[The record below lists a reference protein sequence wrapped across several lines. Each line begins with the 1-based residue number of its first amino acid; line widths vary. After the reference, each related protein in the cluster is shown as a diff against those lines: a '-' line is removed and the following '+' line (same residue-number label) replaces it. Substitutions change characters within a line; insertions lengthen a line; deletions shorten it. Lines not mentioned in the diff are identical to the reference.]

1 MTTHPL
7 LETKLHAPRRRR
19 GVVGRPRLTNRLVG
33 RNQPALTLIS
43 APAGFGKTTLLA
55 EWFGGDGR
63 VGWLSLDA
71 RDNDPAVF
79 WSYLVAAIQT
89 VAPGVGQ
96 SALSLLRSSPS
107 AVEAALAALLNEM
120 EALAD
125 DLVLVLDDYHV
136 IEAAGVHEAMVFLVD
151 HLPAPVRLVLATR
164 ADPPLPLARLRARG
178 ELLEVRAADL
188 RFTAEEAVTYFN
200 ESMGLALTV
209 DDVRALEARTEGWIA
224 ALQLAA
230 LSMQG
235 REDVGG
241 FIATFT
247 GDDRFVVDYLVEEVL
262 ERQPDDVRDFL
273 LTTSILGRLTG
284 SLCDAVTGGSGGKA
298 MLERLD
304 RANLFLVPLDD
315 RRLWFR
321 YHHLFADVLRARLL
335 GDEPERVPELHRRA
349 STWYDEHG
357 DRAEAIAHA
366 MAGHDFERAA
376 ELIELAVPQMR
387 QTRQELTLRRWLE
400 ALPET
405 LFEARPVLSLTLVG
419 ARMATGDTTGVE
431 PLLQSV
437 EGWLEAPVGAIVF
450 DEAEFARLP
459 AQVAI
464 YRSALA
470 LLAGDTAG
478 TISHADR
485 VLALVEPSDHL
496 GRGSAAAL
504 LGLAHWSVGD
514 LETARRRYSEAVDRF
529 VEVGFL
535 PDVLGC
541 SLALADLQVAQG
553 ALRDAQRTLE
563 SGLERAGAHPGLR
576 GTADMHVGLSEVLL
590 ERNELDAALRHLQAS
605 SELGDH
611 AGLPQNAYRWR
622 VAMARLRQAQ
632 GDLAGA
638 LELLDEAERVY
649 NTDFSPAVR
658 PIPALKARAWLAQG
672 DLAAALRWATDRGVT
687 PHDDLSYVHEYEHI
701 TLARVLLAR
710 QVADPSSTD
719 AIGLLDRLLAGA
731 EEGQRTGSVIELLV
745 LLSLARHSRGDRP
758 AAVAALQAA
767 LVRAEPEGYVR
778 VFVDGVPTLAALLRT
793 VPLEGVAEEHAR
805 RVLAAAGTTG
815 AVTLSRAGLVDE
827 LSSRELDVLRLLRSE
842 LTGPDIARELMVSL
856 NTMRTH
862 TKSIYAKLGVNN
874 RREAVRRAA
883 ELGL

>member
-247 GDDRFVVDYLVEEVL
+247 GDDRFVVEYLVEEVL
-262 ERQPDDVRDFL
+262 ERQSDEVRDFL
-273 LTTSILGRLTG
+273 LTTSILVRRPG

-321 YHHLFADVLRARLL
+321 YHHLFADCCGRACSVTNPSGSRSSTAGPAL
-335 GDEPERVPELHRRA
+335 GTTSTATGPRPSPTPWPVTTSSGPRSSSSWRCRRC
-349 STWYDEHG
+349 
-357 DRAEAIAHA
+357 
-366 MAGHDFERAA
+366 
-376 ELIELAVPQMR
+376 
-387 QTRQELTLRRWLE
+387 
-400 ALPET
+400 
-405 LFEARPVLSLTLVG
+405 ARP
-419 ARMATGDTTGVE
+419 AR
-431 PLLQSV
+431 S
-437 EGWLEAPVGAIVF
+437 
-450 DEAEFARLP
+450 
-459 AQVAI
+459 
-464 YRSALA
+464 
-470 LLAGDTAG
+470 
-478 TISHADR
+478 
-485 VLALVEPSDHL
+485 
-496 GRGSAAAL
+496 
-504 LGLAHWSVGD
+504 
-514 LETARRRYSEAVDRF
+514 
-529 VEVGFL
+529 
-535 PDVLGC
+535 
-541 SLALADLQVAQG
+541 
-553 ALRDAQRTLE
+553 
-563 SGLERAGAHPGLR
+563 
-576 GTADMHVGLSEVLL
+576 
-590 ERNELDAALRHLQAS
+590 
-605 SELGDH
+605 
-611 AGLPQNAYRWR
+611 
-622 VAMARLRQAQ
+622 
-632 GDLAGA
+632 
-638 LELLDEAERVY
+638 
-649 NTDFSPAVR
+649 
-658 PIPALKARAWLAQG
+658 
-672 DLAAALRWATDRGVT
+672 
-687 PHDDLSYVHEYEHI
+687 
-701 TLARVLLAR
+701 
-710 QVADPSSTD
+710 
-719 AIGLLDRLLAGA
+719 
-731 EEGQRTGSVIELLV
+731 
-745 LLSLARHSRGDRP
+745 
-758 AAVAALQAA
+758 
-767 LVRAEPEGYVR
+767 
-778 VFVDGVPTLAALLRT
+778 
-793 VPLEGVAEEHAR
+793 
-805 RVLAAAGTTG
+805 
-815 AVTLSRAGLVDE
+815 
-827 LSSRELDVLRLLRSE
+827 
-842 LTGPDIARELMVSL
+842 
-856 NTMRTH
+856 
-862 TKSIYAKLGVNN
+862 
-874 RREAVRRAA
+874 
-883 ELGL
+883 